1 MKNAIIIGGSG
12 QDGTLL
18 IEYLKS
24 KKYNIY
30 SISNPKNLKKN
41 SNSKLNFNILDSRSM
56 KKLFKKIVKPEV
68 YYLAAYHHSSEQ
80 NSIKKGICNLFHK
93 SLDVHV
99 TGLINVLDA
108 ILNENKNSKLF
119 YASSSLVFGGKN
131 KKPQSENSPL
141 DPTGAYGISKATGN
155 MIVKEF
161 RDRYGL
167 FCSTGILYNHESG
180 LRNKKFLTRRV
191 IETAYRISKGSKE
204 KCIIGNL
211 NAQVDWGLAYDYV
224 KIFNKIL
231 QLPKPEDFIIASGK
245 LLKVKDFVSEV
256 FKYFS
261 LDWKNHVAISNVALF
276 RHTRARSG
284 NIQKLKKYIDIDT
297 KYNLSKFVSLLI
309 TDVLNRNHNL
319 KSTKTK
325 N

>member
-18 IEYLKS
+18 TEYLKS
-24 KKYNIY
+24 KKYNVC
-30 SISNPKNLKKN
+30 SISNPKKLKKN
-41 SNSKLNFNILDSRSM
+41 SNSKLNFNILDSKSM

-80 NSIKKGICNLFHK
+80 NSIKKGVSNLFHK
-93 SLDVHV
+93 SLEIHV

-119 YASSSLVFGGKN
+119 YASSSLVFSSSDSKFQN
-131 KKPQSENSPL
+131 ENTPL

-180 LRNKKFLTRRV
+180 LRNKKFLTRRI

-211 NAQVDWGLAYDYV
+211 DAQVDWGLANDYI

-231 QLPKPEDFIIASGK
+231 QLKKPEDFIIASGK
-245 LLKVKDFVSEV
+245 LSKVRDFVSEV
-256 FKYFS
+256 FKYFG
-261 LDWKNHVAISNVALF
+261 LDWKNHVEESNTGLF
-276 RHTRARSG
+276 RYIKPKCG
-284 NIQKLKKYIDIDT
+284 NISKIQKYIDLPPKQNI
-297 KYNLSKFVSLLI
+297 SQFVSSLI
-309 TDVLNRNHNL
+309 KDVLLRNHNL
-319 KSTKTK
+319 
-325 N
+325 NYYQN